1 MMRKSKTAEIIKV
14 KVRRDVHSR
23 LMSVC
28 EQYGFNSV
36 SEIVLCLITTYL
48 DYTQCDEQR
57 KVDGTTEE
65 GRMLKNVFKDVC
77 ANDEE
82 DRRKNKYK
90 KINPRF
96 AVCCIK
102 KGKGES
108 ETFYTVTNGLY
119 GRTKNKDL
127 ALLAAIR
134 FLSPLTAN
142 AIIDFKNLN
151 GYKTIGEALRGL
163 IPFSVENE
171 IENIFSE
178 YTDAELQSYG
188 IKPKRERH
196 KSCI

>member
-1 MMRKSKTAEIIKV
+1 MSGKSKTTETINVKV
-14 KVRRDVHSR
+14 KRDVHSR

-28 EQYGFNSV
+28 EQYGFS
-36 SEIVLCLITTYL
+36 SISRLVLCLITTYL
-48 DYTQCDEQR
+48 DYTQCEEQR

-65 GRMLKNVFKDVC
+65 ERMLKNIFKDVC

-82 DRRKNKYK
+82 DRERNKYK
-90 KINPRF
+90 KIIPRF
-96 AVCCIK
+96 AVCSIQK
-102 KGKGES
+102 REGES

-119 GRTKNKDL
+119 GRTKNEDL

-142 AIIDFKNLN
+142 AIINFRNSN

-178 YTDAELQSYG
+178 YTDAELQTYG
-188 IKPKRERH
+188 IRPKRERH
-196 KSCI
+196 KTCI